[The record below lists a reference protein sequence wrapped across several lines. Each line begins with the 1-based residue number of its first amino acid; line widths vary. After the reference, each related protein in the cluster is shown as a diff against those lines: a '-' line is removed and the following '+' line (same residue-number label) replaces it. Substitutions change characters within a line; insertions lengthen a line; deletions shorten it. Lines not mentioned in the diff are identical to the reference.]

1 MSNQDVILYNVKGK
15 VATITLNR
23 PKAAHSFNLDLMKG
37 LYDKLVEAD
46 NDERVKCILLKST
59 GKRLFSA
66 GIDIKSKSFE
76 DNIEYFNE
84 VKEYGRKNTQKM
96 LLMKKPIIVQVQGT
110 AIGYGLELVMASDLR
125 IFADRPKE
133 EMFFR
138 MPEIAIAIYP
148 QTGASILPL
157 LAFGLAF
164 AKNVLFTA
172 DNFGLEELKNLNFP
186 TRIFPLDKIEI
197 ETKKFVRTFSKR
209 MESFMFLMK
218 STLTM
223 MNNKMI
229 ERWFD
234 LEDECG
240 EAAYEKKSMQEWEEF
255 IKNLYNKY
263 P

>member
-1 MSNQDVILYNVKGK
+1 MSNQDVILYEVKGRG
-15 VATITLNR
+15 ATIALNR

-46 NDERVKCILLKST
+46 NDKRVKCILLKST

-110 AIGYGLELVMASDLR
+110 AIGYGMELVMASDLR

-148 QTGASILPL
+148 QTGATILPL
-157 LAFGLAF
+157 LAFGLTY

-172 DNFGLEELKNLNFP
+172 DNFGLDELKNLNFP
-186 TRIFPLDKIEI
+186 TRIFPLDILEI

-218 STLTM
+218 STLNI
-223 MNNKMI
+223 MNKKFI
-229 ERWFD
+229 EKCFD
-234 LEDECG
+234 LEDECSKV
-240 EAAYEKKSMQEWEEF
+240 AYQKKSMKEWDDF
-255 IKNLYNKY
+255 INKLYDKY